1 MVVVAL
7 ACAMRNVPL
16 TCTCDNVAWSA
27 SEFVLQKSQALKRYN
42 QLLKQSCAM
51 PRYGQWCIAGLLPVL
66 NEPCHRLA
74 RRESLPV
81 ISTAAGTDVVSL
93 SGSQPTLLSP
103 HHSWLLLSGPACVAM
118 L

>member
-1 MVVVAL
+1 MVAAL

-27 SEFVLQKSQALKRYN
+27 SEFVLQKSQALKSYN
-42 QLLKQSCAM
+42 QLLKQSCIM
-51 PRYGQWCIAGLLPVL
+51 PRYGQRCKAGLLSVL
-66 NEPCHRLA
+66 NEPRHRPA

-81 ISTAAGTDVVSL
+81 ISTAAWTDVVSL
-93 SGSQPTLLSP
+93 SGSQPTPLSP
-103 HHSWLLLSGPACVAM
+103 HHSWLLLSGPACVVM